1 MKIILISMLL
11 LLIIWGCSET
21 ATQDKPKP
29 NIVFIMADDLG
40 WADLSCYGNRFNES
54 PNIDQLALE
63 GVRFT
68 NSYAAGAVC
77 SPTRASIMSGQYPA
91 RVGIIDFI
99 PGLWRTYEKMTPP
112 VNRTQYLPDEITTIA
127 ELLKEN
133 GYTNGYFGK
142 WHLGFLSEQ
151 HPLNQGFD
159 VARIAQGKFYD
170 IAFEPEDT
178 VEMTGRFSEKL
189 TKYGI
194 DFIEKNQNKPFFL
207 FLSHY
212 DVHINLDADQEFIDK
227 YLKKGIAEGY
237 PCNAIYAAMIEH
249 LDRSVG
255 QISNKIKELGLE
267 DNTILIF
274 CSDNGGLNMRYD
286 KGPLVVDSKKELY
299 RGDSLLY
306 IASSN
311 LPLRGEKGNLY
322 EGGIRIPLIVK
333 WPQKI
338 EGGKESAVP
347 VTSVDYFPTLAEA
360 AGCDLPGE
368 QILDGVNIFSPP
380 VSNQTNTD
388 RAIYWHYPVYHHGVP
403 ASAVRLGDWKLI
415 EFLDDDHVELYN
427 LASDLG
433 EREDLSKI
441 NSEKTRELRKM
452 LNQWR
457 GSVSADMPLPNPA
470 FDSLRRNEWGIH
482 PHLFNMVKYK
492 IRKGKWIEKRVF
504 R

>member
-1 MKIILISMLL
+1 MKNILISILL
-11 LLIIWGCSET
+11 LLIIWGRSGSDS
-21 ATQDKPKP
+21 QDKPKP

-40 WADLSCYGNRFNES
+40 WADLSSYGNRFNES
-54 PNIDQLALE
+54 PNIDQLARE

-68 NSYAAGAVC
+68 NAYAAGAVC

-99 PGLWRTYEKMTPP
+99 PGHWRTYEKMIVP

-142 WHLGFLSEQ
+142 WHLGFMSEQ

-159 VARIAQGKFYD
+159 EARIAQGKFYD
-170 IAFEPEDT
+170 ISFEPKDS
-178 VEMTGRFSEKL
+178 VEITGRFSEKL

-212 DVHINLDADQEFIDK
+212 DVHIQLDADKELIDK
-227 YLKKGIAEGY
+227 YLKKEKAEGY
-237 PCNAIYAAMIEH
+237 PSNAIYAAMIEH
-249 LDRSVG
+249 LDKSVG
-255 QISNKIKELGLE
+255 EISNVIKELGLE
-267 DNTILIF
+267 DNTIIIF
-274 CSDNGGLNMRYD
+274 CSDNGGLNKRYD
-286 KGPLVVDSKKELY
+286 RAPLVVENKRDIY

-333 WPQKI
+333 WPKQIK
-338 EGGKESAVP
+338 GGTESAVA
-347 VTSVDYFPTLAEA
+347 VTSVDYFPTLAEV
-360 AGCDLPGE
+360 AGCGTPGE
-368 QILDGVNIFSPP
+368 QILDGINILTPP
-380 VSNQTNTD
+380 VANQTNTD
-388 RAIYWHYPVYHHGVP
+388 RAIFWHYPVYHHGVP

-427 LASDLG
+427 LDSDLG

-441 NSEKTRELRKM
+441 NPEKTRELRSM
-452 LNQWR
+452 LNSWR
-457 GSVSADMPLPNPA
+457 NSVSAGMPMPNPA

-482 PHLFNMVKYK
+482 PHLFNMGKYK
-492 IRKGKWIEKRVF
+492 IRKGK
-504 R
+504 